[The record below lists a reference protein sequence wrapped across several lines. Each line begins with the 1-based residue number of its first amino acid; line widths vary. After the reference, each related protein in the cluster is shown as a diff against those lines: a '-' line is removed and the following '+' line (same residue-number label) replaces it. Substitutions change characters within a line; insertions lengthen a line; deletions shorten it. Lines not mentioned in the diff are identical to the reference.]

1 MFEIKD
7 SSIFDNPKN
16 VPIFYPN
23 SETIL
28 QDGRY
33 HDGWPGINFASF

>member
-16 VPIFYPN
+16 VPIFSPN
-23 SETIL
+23 YETL